1 MFQEYQIRDI
11 RWLAEQGVI
20 YLEEDGRLTP
30 DNRKIKI
37 FHEFYEHEV
46 ICASYAKNCRD
57 ILEELKN
64 RGLVEFESSVFSRPE
79 QDYFN
84 YCMNKSEFDNGLDL
98 RNRYIHGTQIVD
110 ENKNEQDYY
119 IFLRIMILIVIKIN
133 EEFCLLHP
141 VKAQKNKV

>member
-1 MFQEYQIRDI
+1 
-11 RWLAEQGVI
+11 
-20 YLEEDGRLTP
+20 
-30 DNRKIKI
+30 
-37 FHEFYEHEV
+37 
-46 ICASYAKNCRD
+46 
-57 ILEELKN
+57 
-64 RGLVEFESSVFSRPE
+64 
-79 QDYFN
+79 
-84 YCMNKSEFDNGLDL
+84 MNKSEFDNGLDL